1 MLFSSGKKASLV
13 AGLFISAIG
22 LSYANSSFAQS
33 TTASPTNVSDTD
45 YLAALNTMASTMDLN
60 GLAGQT
66 FEPVT
71 VVAPQ
76 LPTMNASADVVS
88 CDVLQAQ
95 ADETGRPFE
104 IFGADTILSD
114 SELAA
119 FSKCLEPETGVT
131 VSYLMP
137 SS

>member
-1 MLFSSGKKASLV
+1 MLFFSGKKAGLV
-13 AGLFISAIG
+13 AGLFMSAIG

-60 GLAGQT
+60 GLASQT

-76 LPTMNASADVVS
+76 LPTMTASADVVS

-95 ADETGRPFE
+95 ADETGRPIE

-119 FSKCLEPETGVT
+119 FSKCREPETGVT